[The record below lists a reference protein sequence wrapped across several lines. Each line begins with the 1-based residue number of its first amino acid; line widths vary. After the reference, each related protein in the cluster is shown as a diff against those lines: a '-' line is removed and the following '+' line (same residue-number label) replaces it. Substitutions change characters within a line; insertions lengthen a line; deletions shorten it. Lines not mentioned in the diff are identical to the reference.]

1 VSPFNGA
8 LESRAEVFG
17 SDAVRKKAMFGED
30 SSSCHDVDIPD
41 SGERLESRR
50 PAACYCNNLEVR
62 CIRPFHWEH
71 RWRAKSSMGRCVKG
85 RSDRA

>member
-1 VSPFNGA
+1 MSPFDGA

-17 SDAVRKKAMFGED
+17 SDAVRKKATFGED

-50 PAACYCNNLEVR
+50 PAARYCSNLEVR
-62 CIRPFHWEH
+62 CTGPFQGSTDGRQRALWEE
-71 RWRAKSSMGRCVKG
+71 V
-85 RSDRA
+85 